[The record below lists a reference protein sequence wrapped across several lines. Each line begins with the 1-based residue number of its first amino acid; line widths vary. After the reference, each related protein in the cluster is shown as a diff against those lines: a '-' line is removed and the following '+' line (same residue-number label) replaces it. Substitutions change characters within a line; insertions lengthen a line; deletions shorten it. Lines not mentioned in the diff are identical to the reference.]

1 MVVRLLWGNGGLFWF
16 LVAILKHQNRDRVR
30 ERFRV
35 GPWIAMKANSVSEPL
50 LERAGRW
57 VIKKEGSK
65 QIIKKN
71 IPNTN

>member
-1 MVVRLLWGNGGLFWF
+1 MGKWRLVLVLGGHFE
-16 LVAILKHQNRDRVR
+16 AQKQRQRVR

-57 VIKKEGSK
+57 VIKKERGK